1 MRMLYILPILLL
13 LGCDASSLVE
23 RPVLPLNQ
31 SGELVVLTR
40 QSPTTRYINPAG
52 QFSGVENDL
61 VEMFAKE
68 LGVKVR
74 FQDKYAL
81 SAILPKLRR
90 HYAHFAA
97 AGLTASPETRS
108 DFKLAPAYQRVQQV
122 VAYNTDG
129 PKPQSIRDLATRK
142 VAVLKGS
149 RAATLLKELKR
160 LFPALRWTE
169 IDKGDIHD
177 VLGQLA
183 DGHLEAVVADAH
195 AVDVARNFFPNL
207 QRAFALGEPEALV
220 WVFPKKG
227 EPDLYQRATA
237 FFSRIERD
245 GTLKRLLDQYYGHL
259 QRMGSVDIENLIE
272 KIQTDLPKF
281 RVHFQNAAEI
291 TGIDWR
297 MLAAIG
303 FQESHWDPLATSPT
317 GVRGLMM
324 LTEETAD
331 HLGVSNRL
339 DPKQSIVAGARYF
352 ADLRDRL
359 SDKIQEPDRTYL
371 ALAAYN
377 LGLGHLEDARIL
389 AQRMKL
395 NPNLWVDVKKA
406 LPLIALPEHYIN
418 LKYGF
423 ARGGE
428 AVILTENIRNYY
440 DVLGRFQ
447 PPHTPGYQLPAAL
460 RMPTSW
466 RRNLPGA
473 WYSME
478 PTTLAGSS

>member
-1 MRMLYILPILLL
+1 MRKLLGLFMLVL
-13 LGCDASSLVE
+13 LGCDSSRPTE
-23 RPVLPLNQ
+23 RPVLPFNA
-31 SGELVVLTR
+31 SKELVVLTR
-40 QSPTTRYINPAG
+40 HSPTTRYVSPTG

-74 FQDKYAL
+74 FLDKHSL
-81 SAILPKLRR
+81 SAILPKLR
-90 HYAHFAA
+90 HHHAHFAA
-97 AGLTASPETRS
+97 AGLTASPETRGE
-108 DFKLAPAYQRVQQV
+108 FNLAPAYQRVQQV
-122 VAYNTDG
+122 VAYNTEG
-129 PKPQSIRDLATRK
+129 SKPQSIRDLTGRK

-149 RAATLLKELKR
+149 RAATVMKQLKR

-169 IDKGDIHD
+169 ADTGEIHD
-177 VLGQLA
+177 LLGRLA
-183 DGHLEAVVADAH
+183 DGHLEVVIADAH

-207 QRAFALGEPEALV
+207 QRAFALGEPEPLV

-227 EPDLYQRATA
+227 EQELYLRATA
-237 FFSRIERD
+237 FFTRIDRD
-245 GTLKRLLDQYYGHL
+245 GTLKRVLDQYYGHL
-259 QRMGSVDIENLIE
+259 QRMGSVDIEDLIE
-272 KIQTDLPKF
+272 KIQTVLP
-281 RVHFQNAAEI
+281 RYRAHFQNAAEI
-291 TGIDWR
+291 TGLDWR
-297 MLAAIG
+297 MIAAIG

-317 GVRGLMM
+317 GVRGIMM

-331 HLGVSNRL
+331 HLGITDRL
-339 DPKQSIVAGARYF
+339 DPKQSIEAGARYF
-352 ADLRDRL
+352 AGLKDRL
-359 SDKIQEPDRTYL
+359 SGSIQEPDRTYL

-377 LGLGHLEDARIL
+377 LGLGHLEDARVQ

-406 LPLIALPEHYIN
+406 LPLIALPEHYVN

-447 PPHTPGYQLPAAL
+447 PPHTPGYQLPAEL
-460 RMPTSW
+460 RSPSSW

-473 WYSME
+473 WYSLKPE
-478 PTTLAGSS
+478 RGPAG